1 MTSANPTI
9 KLAVIRSQ
17 IDRQQQVISKLES
30 ELQQAILGGTG
41 GVNSAGN
48 IFEETFG
55 GILTQIDEIY
65 GSDGVPYAGDDPDPQ
80 GEGQFVNEL
89 TRAIYRGISADWSMT
104 DDLEQDGLRQLLYQ
118 ARALLGEL
126 RVEEQHWNGE
136 VNEEKG
142 RRKELADMT
151 KA

>member
-1 MTSANPTI
+1 MASANPTI

-41 GVNSAGN
+41 GVNGTD

-65 GSDGVPYAGDDPDPQ
+65 GNDGSDSTEGPYQ
-80 GEGQFVNEL
+80 NSL
-89 TRAIYRGISADWSMT
+89 TNAIYRGISADWSM
-104 DDLEQDGLRQLLYQ
+104 DDDVEQDGLRQLLYQ

>member
-1 MTSANPTI
+1 MASANPTI

-41 GVNSAGN
+41 GVDGGN

-55 GILTQIDEIY
+55 GILDQIDGIY
-65 GSDGVPYAGDDPDPQ
+65 GPDDTDGSEGPYQ
-80 GEGQFVNEL
+80 NSL
-89 TRAIYRGISADWSMT
+89 TNAIYRGISADWSM
-104 DDLEQDGLRQLLYQ
+104 DDDVEQDGLRQLLYQ

-142 RRKELADMT
+142 RRKDLGEMS
-151 KA
+151 KS

>member
-1 MTSANPTI
+1 MASANPTI

-17 IDRQQQVISKLES
+17 IDRQQQVIGKLEQ

-41 GVNSAGN
+41 
-48 IFEETFG
+48 EEINGSITEATFDEL
-55 GILTQIDEIY
+55 LTFI
-65 GSDGVPYAGDDPDPQ
+65 DGVYGDDDSDPS
-80 GEGQFVNEL
+80 EGPFNHTL
-89 TRAIYRGISADWSMT
+89 TNAIYRGIRGDWELE
-104 DDLEQDGLRQLLYQ
+104 DEVEQDGLRQLLYQ